1 MEPIVALVGRPNVG
15 KSTLF
20 NRLTKSKNAIVD
32 NTPGITR
39 DRLYGEA
46 KWDDNTFI
54 IIDTGGL
61 DHFSADPMA
70 TSIIQQAYIAME
82 EADIILFITDA
93 RHGLIAQDYEIAN
106 ILRKSKKPVLLVVNK
121 VDEQSLE
128 HLSYDFYALG
138 FNELFP
144 VSSVQG
150 YGLNDLQTRLNVLII
165 PEEQDHKKNDE
176 DICRIA
182 VIGKPNAGKSSM
194 INKLAGKERLL
205 VSDIPGT
212 TRDAIDTTITFNN
225 KPYIFIDTAGIRKK
239 ARINENIEYY
249 SVVRA
254 LKSIKRADV
263 TLLMIDA
270 SEGISE
276 QDTKLAGYI
285 SEANTS
291 VIICLNKW
299 DTIKMEPK
307 KYLHYLDTIRVRLK
321 FIPFAPMVT
330 ISALTG
336 RHLNKIFPVIDKV
349 YNQFSLRI
357 STNRVNN
364 LLKQASEAHTPPYI
378 RNYKR
383 LKFYYATQISTKPP
397 TFIIFTNYPK
407 DVHFSYE
414 RFLSN
419 QIREHLGLKHTPIR
433 LFFKQRKSKR
443 R

>member
-307 KYLHYLDTIRVRLK
+307 KYLH
-321 FIPFAPMVT
+321 
-330 ISALTG
+330 S
-336 RHLNKIFPVIDKV
+336 
-349 YNQFSLRI
+349 Q
-357 STNRVNN
+357 
-364 LLKQASEAHTPPYI
+364 
-378 RNYKR
+378 
-383 LKFYYATQISTKPP
+383 
-397 TFIIFTNYPK
+397 
-407 DVHFSYE
+407 
-414 RFLSN
+414 
-419 QIREHLGLKHTPIR
+419 
-433 LFFKQRKSKR
+433 
-443 R
+443 